1 MRTIFFAI
9 LFFAFVQGFIV
20 LDSVWGG
27 NVKISNES
35 AIAIAKHEATR
46 LGYEVEFM
54 NIEATLYRTHWN
66 RYLPQDSTSEY
77 DLERQNS
84 LKGRIYWAICYSPTA
99 SEAKGGDVCIFID
112 SETGKILADYRGE

>member
-1 MRTIFFAI
+1 MRIVFFAI

-20 LDSVWGG
+20 SDSGG
-27 NVKISNES
+27 GDNRTISNES
-35 AIAIAKHEATR
+35 AIAIAMHEATR

-54 NIEATLYRTHWN
+54 NIEVTLYRTHWN

-84 LKGRIYWAICYSPTA
+84 LKGRIYWAIYYSPTT
-99 SEAKGGDVCIFID
+99 SGAKGGDVCVFID
-112 SETGKILADYRGE
+112 SATGKILADYRGE